1 MKTTE
6 EKVMKQSR
14 FLTLILALLLALSAL
29 GAGILADATAGQGID
44 VLVSYEDVNGVLL
57 ATDVATFYPGVN
69 EYSAIDAFV
78 PAGYTLVGE
87 RTVSVTLQSNG
98 QMVPGRVVFLY
109 ERQSAQ
115 QVPALQ
121 SPQPAPQPAN
131 PLVRA
136 GQTVTFGRYEQDRDQ
151 QNGPDP
157 IAWRVL
163 EVRSDQA
170 LLLSEK
176 NLECRPY
183 HNRNEA
189 VTWETSDARSW
200 LNSEFLY
207 RAFTA
212 EEMAF
217 IQLSHVFTPDNRVTG
232 TYGGRDTQDYVFLLD
247 INEVEYYFPK
257 STPRKAVNTRHANL
271 QGAVNKYN
279 YGTWWLRSS
288 GSYEKNAAIVNGDG
302 IIGYKGYYMRD
313 KTYVYRPAMWVNTSA
328 FGY

>member
-1 MKTTE
+1 
-6 EKVMKQSR
+6 MKQSR
-14 FLTLILALLLALSAL
+14 FLTLILALLLALSTL
-29 GAGILADATAGQGID
+29 GPGILADATAGQGID

-189 VTWETSDARSW
+189 VTWETSDARS
-200 LNSEFLY
+200 
-207 RAFTA
+207 
-212 EEMAF
+212 
-217 IQLSHVFTPDNRVTG
+217 
-232 TYGGRDTQDYVFLLD
+232 
-247 INEVEYYFPK
+247 
-257 STPRKAVNTRHANL
+257 
-271 QGAVNKYN
+271 
-279 YGTWWLRSS
+279 
-288 GSYEKNAAIVNGDG
+288 
-302 IIGYKGYYMRD
+302 
-313 KTYVYRPAMWVNTSA
+313 
-328 FGY
+328 